1 MENNNIYSKLTKDQL
16 SSEQKNLS
24 AQYESYKSKSL
35 TLNMTRGIPCKD
47 QLDLSN
53 DMLKIDMGEIDYLA
67 KNMGDFRNY
76 CSPGGLMGTFEAREL
91 FSDLMGADSVEEVMV
106 GGNSSLAIMHDTM
119 ARSFM
124 HGTTE
129 ESVAWHKL
137 SGEDKAKF
145 LCPVPG
151 YDRHFSICEALGVEM
166 INIKM
171 NPDGPDMDAVE
182 RLANSD
188 PSIKG
193 IWCVP
198 KYSNP
203 EGITYSDEVVRRL
216 ANLSPAAKDFR
227 IYWDNAYIVHDL
239 SEEGDCLLNI
249 FAELKKN
256 KKEDM
261 IYMFAST
268 SKITFCGGG
277 VAAICASEK
286 NIKYLSSKAFV
297 QMICPDKINQMRH
310 VLFLKD
316 TDGIKAQMA
325 RHRKIIRPKFDAV
338 LDGLKKGLGETGLA
352 NWTSPNGGYFIS
364 LNVPCGCAKR
374 TVELAAG
381 LGLALTPAGA
391 TYPYKKDPEDK
402 NIRLSPT
409 FPTVGDLTL
418 ATEALCICAKLA
430 YIEKIGE

>member
-1 MENNNIYSKLTKDQL
+1 MAEKNIYSNLTKEQL
-16 SSEQKNLS
+16 SKERQNLSEQ
-24 AQYESYKSKSL
+24 YEGYKARGL
-35 TLNMTRGIPCKD
+35 NLNMTRGIPCKA

-67 KNMGDFRNY
+67 KDMGDFRNY

-91 FSDLMGADSVEEVMV
+91 FRDLMGADSAEEVMV

-119 ARSFM
+119 ARSFIY
-124 HGTTE
+124 GTTE
-129 ESVAWHKL
+129 ETEPWHKL
-137 SGEDKAKF
+137 DGEDKAKF

-151 YDRHFSICEALGVEM
+151 YDRHFSICESLGVEM

-182 RLANSD
+182 RLANFD

-203 EGITYSDEVVRRL
+203 EGITYSDKVVKRL

-239 SEEGDCLLNI
+239 TDEGDCLLNI

-277 VAAICASEK
+277 IAAICSGEK

-316 TDGIKAQMA
+316 MEGIKAQMA
-325 RHRKIIRPKFDAV
+325 KHRKIIKPKFDAV
-338 LDGLKKGLGETGLA
+338 IEGLKKDLGETGLA
-352 NWTSPNGGYFIS
+352 DWTNPNGGYFIS
-364 LNVPCGCAKR
+364 LNVPKNCAKR

-381 LGLALTPAGA
+381 AGLALTPAGA

-409 FPTVGDLTL
+409 FPTVEDLIS

-430 YIEKIGE
+430 YIEKLK